1 MNGRALRTLPYGHG
15 FCSFEMARRLRAP
28 PNHIACHD
36 ATELFM
42 IEFAA
47 GILVGGSVG
56 AVIMGAL
63 LSQVRRAPGVRNA
76 AAMQSHA
83 AMQAPRHLASRSA
96 RHARLADSLPV
107 LMRTRQLAF
116 ARTRVH

>member
-1 MNGRALRTLPYGHG
+1 
-15 FCSFEMARRLRAP
+15 
-28 PNHIACHD
+28 
-36 ATELFM
+36 M

-83 AMQAPRHLASRSA
+83 AMQAPQHGASLSA
-96 RHARLADSLPV
+96 RHPRLAGALPALV
-107 LMRTRQLAF
+107 RTRLFAAAGTQL
-116 ARTRVH
+116 R